1 MSYRNPKYI
10 DTSVQGSFDKLQNT
24 INANVATMAKNQ
36 KEQKEKDE
44 AEQNRQILA
53 GTNQSQATIT
63 KNANYNTVGNQVTT
77 GKVGNYFS
85 SYPARAAELATELS
99 KTPRPDNYAEL
110 QAELNSLNKA
120 PETMKAM
127 LENASSFLNIK
138 DMSDFDPNQ
147 NQGAILA
154 TQVLN
159 NKAGY
164 TEENGFSYDFRQ
176 GEGGSIEMVFSG
188 KGYIPPTKN
197 GKKNTDPND
206 LVSFK
211 EPYVLNSAGM
221 QQMQDNDQDLLV
233 STPKMS
239 SKVSSAIKE
248 TSVIDGAEFDDN
260 GGFLGGG
267 ILNSSVLGDEEKSY
281 IFTAPDGSKY
291 SQMVR
296 NVDREKVEVG
306 LDLAIQEQI
315 QSFINPDYG
324 NDGQARSVWNMRIA
338 KVADAT
344 VFNEETAALAFPE
357 LAEDKEAL
365 KAAWKKGS
373 GAWNY
378 SDQLSE
384 EQIKVF
390 KVMYKKTV
398 VDDVMKKLNSQ
409 NYLSDRKVKG
419 TEGSATITTQNNV
432 ITNPRTNAGFGG
444 VGKNS

>member
-44 AEQNRQILA
+44 AEKNRQILA

-99 KTPRPDNYAEL
+99 KTPRPENYAEL
-110 QAELNSLNKA
+110 QAELTSLNKA

-154 TQVLN
+154 TQVFN

-188 KGYIPPTKN
+188 QGYIPPTVE
-197 GKKNTDPND
+197 GEEPNPD
-206 LVSFK
+206 NLVSFK

-239 SKVSSAIKE
+239 NQVSSAIKE
-248 TSVIDGAEFDDN
+248 TSVIDGAEFDKN

-267 ILNSSVLGDEEKSY
+267 MLNENILSNETTEENFGTKDKPTILN
-281 IFTAPDGSKY
+281 
-291 SQMVR
+291 VR
-296 NVDREKVEVG
+296 SVDREKVEIG

-315 QSFINPDYG
+315 ESFINPDYG

-378 SDQLSE
+378 SDDLSQ

-398 VDDVMKKLNSQ
+398 VDDIMKKLNSK
-409 NYLSDRKVKG
+409 NYINDRKVAGKVGAININQTG
-419 TEGSATITTQNNV
+419 TTYNPVTT
-432 ITNPRTNAGFGG
+432 AGY
-444 VGKNS
+444 

>member
-44 AEQNRQILA
+44 AEKNRQILA

-99 KTPRPDNYAEL
+99 KTPRPENYAEL
-110 QAELNSLNKA
+110 QAELTSLNKA

-127 LENASSFLNIK
+127 LENASSFFNIK

-176 GEGGSIEMVFSG
+176 GKGGSIEMVFSG
-188 KGYIPPTKN
+188 QGYIPPTVE
-197 GKKNTDPND
+197 GEEPNPD
-206 LVSFK
+206 NLVSFK

-239 SKVSSAIKE
+239 NQVSSAIKE
-248 TSVIDGAEFDDN
+248 SSVIDGAEFDEN

-267 ILNSSVLGDEEKSY
+267 MLNENILGDEETSMV
-281 IFTAPDGSKY
+281 FTAPDNTKY

-296 NVDREKVEVG
+296 NVDREKVEIG

-315 QSFINPDYG
+315 ESFINPDYG

-378 SDQLSE
+378 SDLLSE

-398 VDDVMKKLNSQ
+398 VDDIMKKLNSPQ
-409 NYLSDRKVKG
+409 YLRQRVS
-419 TEGSATITTQNNV
+419 ESQS
-432 ITNPRTNAGFGG
+432 
-444 VGKNS
+444 VGKENLNPKA

>member
-44 AEQNRQILA
+44 AEKNRQILA

-99 KTPRPDNYAEL
+99 KTPRPENYAEL
-110 QAELNSLNKA
+110 QAELTSLNKA

-154 TQVLN
+154 TQVFN

-164 TEENGFSYDFRQ
+164 TEKNGFSYDFRQ

-188 KGYIPPTKN
+188 QGYIPPTVE
-197 GKKNTDPND
+197 GEEPNPD
-206 LVSFK
+206 NLVSFK

-239 SKVSSAIKE
+239 NQVSSAIKE
-248 TSVIDGAEFDDN
+248 TSVIDGAEFDKN

-267 ILNSSVLGDEEKSY
+267 MLNENILSNETTEENFGTKDKPTILN
-281 IFTAPDGSKY
+281 
-291 SQMVR
+291 VR
-296 NVDREKVEVG
+296 SVDREKVEIG

-315 QSFINPDYG
+315 ESFINPDYG

-378 SDQLSE
+378 SDLLSE

-398 VDDVMKKLNSQ
+398 VDDIMKKLNSPQ
-409 NYLSDRKVKG
+409 YLRQRVS
-419 TEGSATITTQNNV
+419 ESQS
-432 ITNPRTNAGFGG
+432 
-444 VGKNS
+444 VGKENLNPKA

>member
-44 AEQNRQILA
+44 AEKNRQILA

-85 SYPARAAELATELS
+85 SYPARAAELATELA
-99 KTPRPDNYAEL
+99 KTPKPENYAEL
-110 QAELNSLNKA
+110 QAELTSLNKA

-176 GEGGSIEMVFSG
+176 GKGGSIEMVFSG
-188 KGYIPPTKN
+188 QGYIPPTVEGEEHN
-197 GKKNTDPND
+197 PDN

-239 SKVSSAIKE
+239 NQVSSAIKE
-248 TSVIDGAEFDDN
+248 TSVIDGAEFDEN

-267 ILNSSVLGDEEKSY
+267 MLNENILGDEETSMV
-281 IFTAPDGSKY
+281 FTAPDNTKY

-296 NVDREKVEVG
+296 NVDREKVEIG

-315 QSFINPDYG
+315 ESFINPDYG

-378 SDQLSE
+378 SDLLSE

-398 VDDVMKKLNSQ
+398 VDDIMKKLNSK
-409 NYLSDRKVKG
+409 NYINDRKVAGKVGAININQTG
-419 TEGSATITTQNNV
+419 TTYNPVTT
-432 ITNPRTNAGFGG
+432 AGY
-444 VGKNS
+444 

>member
-44 AEQNRQILA
+44 AEKNRQILA

-85 SYPARAAELATELS
+85 SYPARAAELATELA
-99 KTPRPDNYAEL
+99 KTPKPENYAEL
-110 QAELNSLNKA
+110 QAELTSLNKA

-176 GEGGSIEMVFSG
+176 GKGGSIEMVFSG
-188 KGYIPPTKN
+188 QGYIPPTVE
-197 GKKNTDPND
+197 GEEPNPD
-206 LVSFK
+206 NLVSFK

-239 SKVSSAIKE
+239 NQVSSAIKE
-248 TSVIDGAEFDDN
+248 TSVIDGAEFDEN

-267 ILNSSVLGDEEKSY
+267 MLNENILGDEETSMV
-281 IFTAPDGSKY
+281 FTAPDNTKY

-296 NVDREKVEVG
+296 NVDREKVEIG

-315 QSFINPDYG
+315 ESFINPDYG

-344 VFNEETAALAFPE
+344 VFNEETAALAFPK

-378 SDQLSE
+378 SDLLSE

-398 VDDVMKKLNSQ
+398 VDDIMKKLNSK
-409 NYLSDRKVKG
+409 NYINDRKVAGKVGAININQTG
-419 TEGSATITTQNNV
+419 TTYNPVTT
-432 ITNPRTNAGFGG
+432 AGY
-444 VGKNS
+444 

>member
-85 SYPARAAELATELS
+85 SYPARAAELATELA
-99 KTPRPDNYAEL
+99 KTPKPENYAEL
-110 QAELNSLNKA
+110 QAELTSLNKA

-176 GEGGSIEMVFSG
+176 GKGGSIEMVFSG
-188 KGYIPPTKN
+188 QGYIPPTVE
-197 GKKNTDPND
+197 GEEPNPD
-206 LVSFK
+206 NLVSFK

-239 SKVSSAIKE
+239 NQVSSAIKE
-248 TSVIDGAEFDDN
+248 TSVIDGAEFDEN

-267 ILNSSVLGDEEKSY
+267 MLNENILGDEETSMV
-281 IFTAPDGSKY
+281 FTAPDNTKY

-296 NVDREKVEVG
+296 NVDREKVEIG

-315 QSFINPDYG
+315 ESFINPDYG

-378 SDQLSE
+378 SDLLSE

-398 VDDVMKKLNSQ
+398 VDDIMKKLNSK
-409 NYLSDRKVKG
+409 NYINDRKVAGKVGAININQTG
-419 TEGSATITTQNNV
+419 TTYNPVTT
-432 ITNPRTNAGFGG
+432 AGY
-444 VGKNS
+444 

>member
-99 KTPRPDNYAEL
+99 KTPKPENYAEL
-110 QAELNSLNKA
+110 QAELTSLNKA

-154 TQVLN
+154 TQVFN

-188 KGYIPPTKN
+188 QGYIPPTVE
-197 GKKNTDPND
+197 GEEPNPD
-206 LVSFK
+206 NLVSFK

-239 SKVSSAIKE
+239 NQVSSAIKE
-248 TSVIDGAEFDDN
+248 TSVIDGAEFDKN

-267 ILNSSVLGDEEKSY
+267 MLNENILGDEETSMV
-281 IFTAPDGSKY
+281 FTAPDNTKY

-296 NVDREKVEVG
+296 NVDREKVEIG

-315 QSFINPDYG
+315 ESFINPDYG

-378 SDQLSE
+378 SDDLSE

-398 VDDVMKKLNSQ
+398 VDDIMKKLNSPQ
-409 NYLSDRKVKG
+409 YLRQRVS
-419 TEGSATITTQNNV
+419 ESQS
-432 ITNPRTNAGFGG
+432 
-444 VGKNS
+444 VGKENLNPKA

>member
-44 AEQNRQILA
+44 AEKNRQILA

-99 KTPRPDNYAEL
+99 KTPKPENYAEL
-110 QAELNSLNKA
+110 QAELTSLNKA

-154 TQVLN
+154 TQVFN

-188 KGYIPPTKN
+188 EGYIPPTKN
-197 GKKNTDPND
+197 GEKNTDPND

-239 SKVSSAIKE
+239 KQVSSAIKE
-248 TSVIDGAEFDDN
+248 TSVIDGAEFDKN

-267 ILNSSVLGDEEKSY
+267 LINENILSNETTEENFGTKDKPTILN
-281 IFTAPDGSKY
+281 
-291 SQMVR
+291 VR
-296 NVDREKVEVG
+296 SVDRTKVETG

-315 QSFINPDYG
+315 ESFINPDYG

-378 SDQLSE
+378 SDDLSE

-398 VDDVMKKLNSQ
+398 VDDIMKKLNSPQ
-409 NYLSDRKVKG
+409 YLRQRVS
-419 TEGSATITTQNNV
+419 ESQS
-432 ITNPRTNAGFGG
+432 
-444 VGKNS
+444 VGKENLNPKA

>member
-53 GTNQSQATIT
+53 GANQSQATIT

-77 GKVGNYFS
+77 GKVGDYFS

-239 SKVSSAIKE
+239 NQVSSAIKE
-248 TSVIDGAEFDDN
+248 TSVIDGAEFDKN

-267 ILNSSVLGDEEKSY
+267 LINENILSNETTEENFGTKDKPTILN
-281 IFTAPDGSKY
+281 
-291 SQMVR
+291 VR
-296 NVDREKVEVG
+296 SVDRTKVETG

-315 QSFINPDYG
+315 ESFINPDYG

-365 KAAWKKGS
+365 KEAWKKGS

-378 SDQLSE
+378 SDDLSE

-398 VDDVMKKLNSQ
+398 VDDIMKKLNSPQ
-409 NYLSDRKVKG
+409 YLRQRVSQ
-419 TEGSATITTQNNV
+419 SQ
-432 ITNPRTNAGFGG
+432 G
-444 VGKNS
+444 VGKENLNPKG

>member
-44 AEQNRQILA
+44 AEKNRQILA

-99 KTPRPDNYAEL
+99 KTPRPENYAEL
-110 QAELNSLNKA
+110 QAELTSLNKA

-154 TQVLN
+154 TQVFN

-164 TEENGFSYDFRQ
+164 TEKNGFSYDFRQ

-188 KGYIPPTKN
+188 EGYIPPTKN
-197 GKKNTDPND
+197 GEKNTDPND

-239 SKVSSAIKE
+239 KQVSSAIKE
-248 TSVIDGAEFDDN
+248 TSVIDGAEFDKN

-267 ILNSSVLGDEEKSY
+267 LINENILSNETTEENFGTKDKPTILN
-281 IFTAPDGSKY
+281 
-291 SQMVR
+291 VR
-296 NVDREKVEVG
+296 SVDREKVEIG

-315 QSFINPDYG
+315 ESFINPDYG

-378 SDQLSE
+378 SDLLSE

-398 VDDVMKKLNSQ
+398 VDDIMKKLNSK
-409 NYLSDRKVKG
+409 NYINDRKVAGKVGAININQTG
-419 TEGSATITTQNNV
+419 TTYNPVTT
-432 ITNPRTNAGFGG
+432 AGY
-444 VGKNS
+444 

>member
-44 AEQNRQILA
+44 AEKNRQILA

-85 SYPARAAELATELS
+85 GYPARAAELATELS
-99 KTPRPDNYAEL
+99 KTPKPENYAEL
-110 QAELNSLNKA
+110 QAELTSLNKA

-176 GEGGSIEMVFSG
+176 GKGGSIEMVFSG
-188 KGYIPPTKN
+188 QGYIPPTVE
-197 GKKNTDPND
+197 GEEPNPD
-206 LVSFK
+206 NLVSFK

-239 SKVSSAIKE
+239 NQVSSAIKE
-248 TSVIDGAEFDDN
+248 TSVIDGAEFDEN

-267 ILNSSVLGDEEKSY
+267 MLNENILGDEIKRYTFTTPNGEKY
-281 IFTAPDGSKY
+281 TQDVKNI
-291 SQMVR
+291 
-296 NVDREKVEVG
+296 DRKKVETG

-315 QSFINPDYG
+315 ESFINPDYG

-378 SDQLSE
+378 SDLLSE

-398 VDDVMKKLNSQ
+398 VDDIMKKLNSK
-409 NYLSDRKVKG
+409 NYINDRKVAGKVGAININQTG
-419 TEGSATITTQNNV
+419 TTYNPVTT
-432 ITNPRTNAGFGG
+432 AGY
-444 VGKNS
+444 

>member
-99 KTPRPDNYAEL
+99 KTPKPENYAEL
-110 QAELNSLNKA
+110 QAELTSLNKA

-154 TQVLN
+154 TQVFN

-188 KGYIPPTKN
+188 QGYIPPTVE
-197 GKKNTDPND
+197 GEEPNPD
-206 LVSFK
+206 NLVSFK

-239 SKVSSAIKE
+239 NQVSSAIKE
-248 TSVIDGAEFDDN
+248 TSVIDGAEFDKN

-267 ILNSSVLGDEEKSY
+267 MLNENILSNETTEENFGTKDKPTILN
-281 IFTAPDGSKY
+281 
-291 SQMVR
+291 VR
-296 NVDREKVEVG
+296 SVDRTKVETG

-315 QSFINPDYG
+315 ESFINPDYG

-378 SDQLSE
+378 SDDLSE

-398 VDDVMKKLNSQ
+398 VDDIMKKLNSPQ
-409 NYLSDRKVKG
+409 YLRQRVS
-419 TEGSATITTQNNV
+419 ESQS
-432 ITNPRTNAGFGG
+432 
-444 VGKNS
+444 VGKENLNPKA

>member
-99 KTPRPDNYAEL
+99 KTPKPENYAEL
-110 QAELNSLNKA
+110 QAELTSLNKA

-154 TQVLN
+154 TQVFN

-164 TEENGFSYDFRQ
+164 TEKNGFSYDFRQ

-188 KGYIPPTKN
+188 EGYIPPTKN
-197 GKKNTDPND
+197 GEKNTDPND

-239 SKVSSAIKE
+239 KQVSSAIKE
-248 TSVIDGAEFDDN
+248 TSVIDGAEFDKN

-267 ILNSSVLGDEEKSY
+267 LINENILSNETTEENFGTKDKPTILN
-281 IFTAPDGSKY
+281 
-291 SQMVR
+291 VR
-296 NVDREKVEVG
+296 SVDRTKVETG

-315 QSFINPDYG
+315 ESFINPDYG

-378 SDQLSE
+378 SDDLSE

-398 VDDVMKKLNSQ
+398 VDDIMKKLNSPQ
-409 NYLSDRKVKG
+409 YLRQRVS
-419 TEGSATITTQNNV
+419 ESQS
-432 ITNPRTNAGFGG
+432 
-444 VGKNS
+444 VGKENLNPKA

>member
-24 INANVATMAKNQ
+24 INTNVATMAKNQ

-63 KNANYNTVGNQVTT
+63 KNATYNTVGNQVTT
-77 GKVGNYFS
+77 GKVGDYFS

-99 KTPRPDNYAEL
+99 KTPKPENYAEL
-110 QAELNSLNKA
+110 QAELTSLNKA

-127 LENASSFLNIK
+127 LENAGSFLNIK

-154 TQVLN
+154 SQVLN

-248 TSVIDGAEFDDN
+248 TSVIDGAEFDEN

-267 ILNSSVLGDEEKSY
+267 LINENILSNETTEENFGTKDKPTILN
-281 IFTAPDGSKY
+281 
-291 SQMVR
+291 VR
-296 NVDREKVEVG
+296 SVDRTKVETG

-315 QSFINPDYG
+315 ESFINPDYG

-365 KAAWKKGS
+365 KTAWKKGS

-378 SDQLSE
+378 SDDLSE

-398 VDDVMKKLNSQ
+398 VDDIMKKLNSPQYLQQRVSQAQ
-409 NYLSDRKVKG
+409 N
-419 TEGSATITTQNNV
+419 
-432 ITNPRTNAGFGG
+432 
-444 VGKNS
+444 VGKANLNP

>member
-99 KTPRPDNYAEL
+99 KTPKPENYAEL
-110 QAELNSLNKA
+110 QAELTSLNKA

-154 TQVLN
+154 TQVFN

-164 TEENGFSYDFRQ
+164 TEKNGFSYDFRQ

-188 KGYIPPTKN
+188 QGYIPPTVE
-197 GKKNTDPND
+197 GEEPNPD
-206 LVSFK
+206 NLVSFK

-239 SKVSSAIKE
+239 NQVSSAIKE
-248 TSVIDGAEFDDN
+248 TSVIDGAEFDKN

-267 ILNSSVLGDEEKSY
+267 LINENILSNETTEENFGTKDKPTILN
-281 IFTAPDGSKY
+281 
-291 SQMVR
+291 VR
-296 NVDREKVEVG
+296 SVDRTKVETG

-315 QSFINPDYG
+315 ESFINPDYG

-378 SDQLSE
+378 SDDLSQ

-398 VDDVMKKLNSQ
+398 VDDIMKKLNSPQ
-409 NYLSDRKVKG
+409 YLRQRVS
-419 TEGSATITTQNNV
+419 ESQS
-432 ITNPRTNAGFGG
+432 
-444 VGKNS
+444 VGKENLNPKA

>member
-99 KTPRPDNYAEL
+99 KTPKPENYAEL
-110 QAELNSLNKA
+110 QAELTSLNKA

-154 TQVLN
+154 TQVFN

-176 GEGGSIEMVFSG
+176 GKGGSIEMVFSG
-188 KGYIPPTKN
+188 QGYIPPTVE
-197 GKKNTDPND
+197 GEEPNPD
-206 LVSFK
+206 NLVSFK

-239 SKVSSAIKE
+239 NQVSSAIKE
-248 TSVIDGAEFDDN
+248 TSVIDGAEFDKN

-267 ILNSSVLGDEEKSY
+267 MLNENILSNETTEENFGTKDKPTILN
-281 IFTAPDGSKY
+281 
-291 SQMVR
+291 VR
-296 NVDREKVEVG
+296 SVDRTKVETG

-315 QSFINPDYG
+315 ESFINPDYG

-378 SDQLSE
+378 SDLLSE

-398 VDDVMKKLNSQ
+398 VDDIMKKLNSPQ
-409 NYLSDRKVKG
+409 YLRQRVS
-419 TEGSATITTQNNV
+419 ESQS
-432 ITNPRTNAGFGG
+432 
-444 VGKNS
+444 VGKENLNPKA

>member
-44 AEQNRQILA
+44 AEKNRQILA

-85 SYPARAAELATELS
+85 SYPARAAELATELA
-99 KTPRPDNYAEL
+99 KTPKPENYAEL
-110 QAELNSLNKA
+110 QAELTSLNKA

-154 TQVLN
+154 AQVLN

-176 GEGGSIEMVFSG
+176 GKGGSIEMVFSG
-188 KGYIPPTKN
+188 QGYIPPTVE
-197 GKKNTDPND
+197 GEEPNPD
-206 LVSFK
+206 NLVSFK

-239 SKVSSAIKE
+239 NQVSSAIKE
-248 TSVIDGAEFDDN
+248 TSVIDGAEFDEN

-267 ILNSSVLGDEEKSY
+267 MLNENILGDEETSMV
-281 IFTAPDGSKY
+281 FTAPDNTKY

-296 NVDREKVEVG
+296 NVDREKVEIG

-315 QSFINPDYG
+315 ESFINPDYG

-378 SDQLSE
+378 SDLLSE

-398 VDDVMKKLNSQ
+398 VDDIMKKLNSK
-409 NYLSDRKVKG
+409 NYINDRKVAGKVGAININQTG
-419 TEGSATITTQNNV
+419 TTYNPVTT
-432 ITNPRTNAGFGG
+432 AGY
-444 VGKNS
+444 

>member
-197 GKKNTDPND
+197 NKKNTDPND

-267 ILNSSVLGDEEKSY
+267 LINENILSNETTEENFGTKDKPTILN
-281 IFTAPDGSKY
+281 
-291 SQMVR
+291 VR
-296 NVDREKVEVG
+296 SVDRTKVETG

-373 GAWNY
+373 GTWNY
-378 SDQLSE
+378 SDDLSK

-398 VDDVMKKLNSQ
+398 VDDIMKKLNSPQ
-409 NYLSDRKVKG
+409 YLRQRVSQ
-419 TEGSATITTQNNV
+419 SQS
-432 ITNPRTNAGFGG
+432 
-444 VGKNS
+444 VGKENLNPKG

>member
-53 GTNQSQATIT
+53 GANQSQATIT

-197 GKKNTDPND
+197 NKKNTDPND

-267 ILNSSVLGDEEKSY
+267 LINENILSNETTEENFGTKDKPTILN
-281 IFTAPDGSKY
+281 
-291 SQMVR
+291 VR
-296 NVDREKVEVG
+296 SVDRTKVETG

-398 VDDVMKKLNSQ
+398 VDDVMKKLNSKDYI
-409 NYLSDRKVKG
+409 NDRKVAGKVGAININQTG
-419 TEGSATITTQNNV
+419 TTYNPVTT
-432 ITNPRTNAGFGG
+432 AGY
-444 VGKNS
+444 

>member
-44 AEQNRQILA
+44 AEKNRQILA

-85 SYPARAAELATELS
+85 SYPARAAELATELA
-99 KTPRPDNYAEL
+99 KTPKPENYAEL
-110 QAELNSLNKA
+110 QAELTSLNKA

-154 TQVLN
+154 AQVLN

-176 GEGGSIEMVFSG
+176 GKGGSIEMVFSG
-188 KGYIPPTKN
+188 QGYIPPTVE
-197 GKKNTDPND
+197 GEEPNPD
-206 LVSFK
+206 NLVSFK

-239 SKVSSAIKE
+239 NQVSSAIKE
-248 TSVIDGAEFDDN
+248 TSVIDGAEFDKN

-267 ILNSSVLGDEEKSY
+267 MLNENILSNETTEENFGTKDKPTILN
-281 IFTAPDGSKY
+281 
-291 SQMVR
+291 VR
-296 NVDREKVEVG
+296 SVDREKVEIG

-315 QSFINPDYG
+315 ESFINPDYG

-344 VFNEETAALAFPE
+344 VFNEETAALAFPK

-378 SDQLSE
+378 SDLLSE

-398 VDDVMKKLNSQ
+398 VDDIMKKLNSK
-409 NYLSDRKVKG
+409 NYINDRKVAGKVGAININQTG
-419 TEGSATITTQNNV
+419 TTYNPVTT
-432 ITNPRTNAGFGG
+432 AGY
-444 VGKNS
+444 

>member
-44 AEQNRQILA
+44 AEKNRQILA

-85 SYPARAAELATELS
+85 SYPARAAELATELA
-99 KTPRPDNYAEL
+99 KTPKPENYAEL
-110 QAELNSLNKA
+110 QAELTSLNKA

-154 TQVLN
+154 AQVLN

-176 GEGGSIEMVFSG
+176 GKGGSIEMVFSG
-188 KGYIPPTKN
+188 QGYIPPTVE
-197 GKKNTDPND
+197 GEEPNPD
-206 LVSFK
+206 NLVSFK

-239 SKVSSAIKE
+239 NQVSSAIKE
-248 TSVIDGAEFDDN
+248 TSVIDGAEFDEN

-267 ILNSSVLGDEEKSY
+267 MLNENILSNETTEENFGTKDKPTILN
-281 IFTAPDGSKY
+281 
-291 SQMVR
+291 VR
-296 NVDREKVEVG
+296 SVDREKVEIG

-315 QSFINPDYG
+315 ESFINPDYG

-378 SDQLSE
+378 SDDLSQ

-398 VDDVMKKLNSQ
+398 VDDIMKKLNSPQ
-409 NYLSDRKVKG
+409 YLRQRVS
-419 TEGSATITTQNNV
+419 ESQS
-432 ITNPRTNAGFGG
+432 
-444 VGKNS
+444 VGKENLNPKA

>member
-99 KTPRPDNYAEL
+99 KIPRPDNYAEL

-267 ILNSSVLGDEEKSY
+267 LINENILSNETTEENFGTKDKPTILN
-281 IFTAPDGSKY
+281 
-291 SQMVR
+291 VR
-296 NVDREKVEVG
+296 SVDRTKVETG

-373 GAWNY
+373 GTWNY
-378 SDQLSE
+378 SDDLSE

-398 VDDVMKKLNSQ
+398 VDDIMKKLNSPQ
-409 NYLSDRKVKG
+409 YLRQRVSQ
-419 TEGSATITTQNNV
+419 SQS
-432 ITNPRTNAGFGG
+432 
-444 VGKNS
+444 VGKENLNPKG

>member
-99 KTPRPDNYAEL
+99 KTPRPENYAEL
-110 QAELNSLNKA
+110 QAELTSLNKA

-154 TQVLN
+154 TQVFN

-164 TEENGFSYDFRQ
+164 TEKNGFSYDFRQ

-188 KGYIPPTKN
+188 QGYIPPTVE
-197 GKKNTDPND
+197 GEEPNPD
-206 LVSFK
+206 NLVSFK

-239 SKVSSAIKE
+239 NQVNSAIKE
-248 TSVIDGAEFDDN
+248 TNVIDGAEFDKN

-267 ILNSSVLGDEEKSY
+267 MLNENILGDEIKRYTFTTPNGEKY
-281 IFTAPDGSKY
+281 TQDVKNI
-291 SQMVR
+291 
-296 NVDREKVEVG
+296 DRKKVEVG

-338 KVADAT
+338 KVAGAT

-378 SDQLSE
+378 SDELSKQ
-384 EQIKVF
+384 QIKVF

-409 NYLSDRKVKG
+409 NYLNDRKVAG
-419 TEGSATITTQNNV
+419 TEGGATIITQNN
-432 ITNPRTNAGFGG
+432 IINNARTNAGFGG
-444 VGKNS
+444 VGTT

>member
-99 KTPRPDNYAEL
+99 KTPKPENYAEL
-110 QAELNSLNKA
+110 QAELTSLNKA

-154 TQVLN
+154 TQVFN

-188 KGYIPPTKN
+188 EGYIPPTKN
-197 GKKNTDPND
+197 GEKNTDPND

-239 SKVSSAIKE
+239 KQVSSAIKE
-248 TSVIDGAEFDDN
+248 TSVIDGAEFDKN

-267 ILNSSVLGDEEKSY
+267 LINENILSNETTEENFGTKDKPTILN
-281 IFTAPDGSKY
+281 
-291 SQMVR
+291 VR
-296 NVDREKVEVG
+296 SVDRTKVETG

-315 QSFINPDYG
+315 ESFINPDYG

-378 SDQLSE
+378 SDLLSE

-398 VDDVMKKLNSQ
+398 VDDIMKKLNSK
-409 NYLSDRKVKG
+409 NYINDRKVAGKVGAININQTG
-419 TEGSATITTQNNV
+419 TTYNPVTT
-432 ITNPRTNAGFGG
+432 AGY
-444 VGKNS
+444 

>member
-44 AEQNRQILA
+44 AEKNRQILA

-99 KTPRPDNYAEL
+99 KTPKPENYAEL
-110 QAELNSLNKA
+110 QAELTSLNKA

-154 TQVLN
+154 TQVFN

-188 KGYIPPTKN
+188 EGYIPPTKN
-197 GKKNTDPND
+197 GEKNTDPND

-239 SKVSSAIKE
+239 KQVSSAIKE
-248 TSVIDGAEFDDN
+248 TSVIDGAEFDKN

-267 ILNSSVLGDEEKSY
+267 LINENILSNETTEENFGTKDKPTILN
-281 IFTAPDGSKY
+281 
-291 SQMVR
+291 VR
-296 NVDREKVEVG
+296 SVDREKVEIG

-315 QSFINPDYG
+315 ESFINPDYG

-378 SDQLSE
+378 SDDLSE

-398 VDDVMKKLNSQ
+398 VDDIMKKLNSPQ
-409 NYLSDRKVKG
+409 YLRQRVS
-419 TEGSATITTQNNV
+419 ESQS
-432 ITNPRTNAGFGG
+432 
-444 VGKNS
+444 VGKENLNPKA

>member
-44 AEQNRQILA
+44 AEKNRQILA

-99 KTPRPDNYAEL
+99 KTPRPENYAEL
-110 QAELNSLNKA
+110 QAELTSLNKA

-154 TQVLN
+154 TQVFN

-188 KGYIPPTKN
+188 EGYIPPTKN
-197 GKKNTDPND
+197 GEKNTDPND

-239 SKVSSAIKE
+239 KQVSSAIKE
-248 TSVIDGAEFDDN
+248 TSVIDGAEFDKN

-267 ILNSSVLGDEEKSY
+267 LINENILSNETTEENFGTKDKPTILN
-281 IFTAPDGSKY
+281 
-291 SQMVR
+291 VR
-296 NVDREKVEVG
+296 SVDRTKVETG

-315 QSFINPDYG
+315 ESFINPDYG

-378 SDQLSE
+378 SDLLSE

-398 VDDVMKKLNSQ
+398 VDDIMKKLNSPQ
-409 NYLSDRKVKG
+409 YLRQRVS
-419 TEGSATITTQNNV
+419 ESQS
-432 ITNPRTNAGFGG
+432 
-444 VGKNS
+444 VGKENLNPKA

>member
-44 AEQNRQILA
+44 AEKNRQILA

-85 SYPARAAELATELS
+85 SYPARAAELATELA
-99 KTPRPDNYAEL
+99 KTPKPENYAEL
-110 QAELNSLNKA
+110 QAELTSLNKA

-176 GEGGSIEMVFSG
+176 GKGGSIEMVFSG
-188 KGYIPPTKN
+188 QGYIPPTVE
-197 GKKNTDPND
+197 GEEPNPD
-206 LVSFK
+206 NLVSFK

-239 SKVSSAIKE
+239 NQVSSAIKE
-248 TSVIDGAEFDDN
+248 TSVIDGAEFDKN

-267 ILNSSVLGDEEKSY
+267 MLNENILSNETTEENFGTKDKPTILN
-281 IFTAPDGSKY
+281 
-291 SQMVR
+291 VR
-296 NVDREKVEVG
+296 SVDREKVEIG

-315 QSFINPDYG
+315 ESFINPDYG

-378 SDQLSE
+378 SDLLSE

-398 VDDVMKKLNSQ
+398 VDDIMKKLNSK
-409 NYLSDRKVKG
+409 NYINDRKVAGKVGAININQTG
-419 TEGSATITTQNNV
+419 TTYNPVTT
-432 ITNPRTNAGFGG
+432 AGY
-444 VGKNS
+444 

>member
-10 DTSVQGSFDKLQNT
+10 DTSVQGSFDKLQDT

-53 GTNQSQATIT
+53 GANQSQATIT

-197 GKKNTDPND
+197 NKKNTDPND

-267 ILNSSVLGDEEKSY
+267 LINENILSNETTEENFGTKDKPTILN
-281 IFTAPDGSKY
+281 
-291 SQMVR
+291 VR
-296 NVDREKVEVG
+296 SVDRTKVETG

-373 GAWNY
+373 GTWNY
-378 SDQLSE
+378 SDDLSK

-398 VDDVMKKLNSQ
+398 VDDIMKKLNSPQ
-409 NYLSDRKVKG
+409 YLRQRVSQ
-419 TEGSATITTQNNV
+419 SQS
-432 ITNPRTNAGFGG
+432 
-444 VGKNS
+444 VGKENLNPKG

>member
-44 AEQNRQILA
+44 AEKNRQILA

-99 KTPRPDNYAEL
+99 KTPRPENYAEL
-110 QAELNSLNKA
+110 QAELTSLNKA

-154 TQVLN
+154 TQVFN

-176 GEGGSIEMVFSG
+176 GKGGSIEMVFSG
-188 KGYIPPTKN
+188 QGYIPPTVE
-197 GKKNTDPND
+197 GEEPNPD
-206 LVSFK
+206 NLVSFK

-239 SKVSSAIKE
+239 NQVSSAIKE
-248 TSVIDGAEFDDN
+248 TSVIDGAEFDKN

-267 ILNSSVLGDEEKSY
+267 MLNENILSNETTEENFGTKDKPTILN
-281 IFTAPDGSKY
+281 
-291 SQMVR
+291 VR
-296 NVDREKVEVG
+296 SVDREKVEIG

-315 QSFINPDYG
+315 ESFINPDYG

-378 SDQLSE
+378 SDLLSE

-398 VDDVMKKLNSQ
+398 VDDIMKKLNSPQ
-409 NYLSDRKVKG
+409 YLRQRVS
-419 TEGSATITTQNNV
+419 ESQS
-432 ITNPRTNAGFGG
+432 
-444 VGKNS
+444 VGKENLNPKA

>member
-176 GEGGSIEMVFSG
+176 GKGGSIEMVFSG
-188 KGYIPPTKN
+188 QGYIPPTVE
-197 GKKNTDPND
+197 GEEPNPD
-206 LVSFK
+206 NLISFK

-378 SDQLSE
+378 SDKLSE

>member
-77 GKVGNYFS
+77 GKVANYFS

-99 KTPRPDNYAEL
+99 KTPKPENYAEL
-110 QAELNSLNKA
+110 QAELTSLNKA

-176 GEGGSIEMVFSG
+176 GKGGSIEMVFSG
-188 KGYIPPTKN
+188 QGYIPPTVE
-197 GKKNTDPND
+197 GEEPNPD
-206 LVSFK
+206 NLVSFK

-239 SKVSSAIKE
+239 KQVSSAIKE
-248 TSVIDGAEFDDN
+248 TSVIDGAEFDKN

-267 ILNSSVLGDEEKSY
+267 MLNENILGDEETSMV
-281 IFTAPDGSKY
+281 FTAPDNTKY

-296 NVDREKVEVG
+296 NVDREKVEIG

-315 QSFINPDYG
+315 ESFINPDYG

-378 SDQLSE
+378 SDQLSK

-398 VDDVMKKLNSQ
+398 VDDIMKKLNSK
-409 NYLSDRKVKG
+409 NYINDRKVAGKVGAININQTG
-419 TEGSATITTQNNV
+419 TTYNPVTT
-432 ITNPRTNAGFGG
+432 AGY
-444 VGKNS
+444 

>member
-53 GTNQSQATIT
+53 GANQSQATIT

-77 GKVGNYFS
+77 GKVGDYFS

-239 SKVSSAIKE
+239 NQVSSAIKE
-248 TSVIDGAEFDDN
+248 TSVIDGAEFDKN

-267 ILNSSVLGDEEKSY
+267 LINENILSNETTEENFGTKNKPTILN
-281 IFTAPDGSKY
+281 
-291 SQMVR
+291 VR
-296 NVDREKVEVG
+296 SVDRTKVETG

-315 QSFINPDYG
+315 ESFINPDYG

-365 KAAWKKGS
+365 KEAWKKGS

-378 SDQLSE
+378 SDDLSE

-398 VDDVMKKLNSQ
+398 VDDIMKKLNSPQ
-409 NYLSDRKVKG
+409 YLRQRVSQ
-419 TEGSATITTQNNV
+419 SQ
-432 ITNPRTNAGFGG
+432 G
-444 VGKNS
+444 VGKENLNPKG

>member
-77 GKVGNYFS
+77 GKVGDYFS
-85 SYPARAAELATELS
+85 SYPARAAELATELA
-99 KTPRPDNYAEL
+99 KTPKPENYAEL
-110 QAELNSLNKA
+110 QAELTSLNKA

-188 KGYIPPTKN
+188 EGYIPPTKN
-197 GKKNTDPND
+197 GEKNTDPND

-239 SKVSSAIKE
+239 NQVSSAIKE
-248 TSVIDGAEFDDN
+248 TSVIDGAEFDEN

-267 ILNSSVLGDEEKSY
+267 LINENILSNETTEENFGTKDKPTILN
-281 IFTAPDGSKY
+281 
-291 SQMVR
+291 VR
-296 NVDREKVEVG
+296 SVDRTKVETG

-315 QSFINPDYG
+315 ESFINPDYG

-378 SDQLSE
+378 SDDLSE

-398 VDDVMKKLNSQ
+398 VDDIMKKLNSPQ
-409 NYLSDRKVKG
+409 YLRQRVSQ
-419 TEGSATITTQNNV
+419 SQ
-432 ITNPRTNAGFGG
+432 G
-444 VGKNS
+444 VGKENLNPKG

>member
-53 GTNQSQATIT
+53 GANQSQATIT

-267 ILNSSVLGDEEKSY
+267 LINENILSNETTEENFGTKDKPTILN
-281 IFTAPDGSKY
+281 
-291 SQMVR
+291 VR
-296 NVDREKVEVG
+296 SVDRTKVETG

-373 GAWNY
+373 GTWNY
-378 SDQLSE
+378 SDDLSE

-398 VDDVMKKLNSQ
+398 VDDIMKKLNSPQ
-409 NYLSDRKVKG
+409 YLRQRVSQ
-419 TEGSATITTQNNV
+419 SQS
-432 ITNPRTNAGFGG
+432 
-444 VGKNS
+444 VGKENLNPKG

>member
-44 AEQNRQILA
+44 AEKNRQILA

-99 KTPRPDNYAEL
+99 KTPRPENYAEL
-110 QAELNSLNKA
+110 QAELTSLNKA

-154 TQVLN
+154 TQVFN

-188 KGYIPPTKN
+188 EGYIPPTKN
-197 GKKNTDPND
+197 GEKNTDPND

-239 SKVSSAIKE
+239 KQVSSAIKE
-248 TSVIDGAEFDDN
+248 TSVIDGAEFDKN

-267 ILNSSVLGDEEKSY
+267 LINENILSNETTEENFGTKDKPTILN
-281 IFTAPDGSKY
+281 
-291 SQMVR
+291 VR
-296 NVDREKVEVG
+296 SVDRTKVETG

-315 QSFINPDYG
+315 ESFINPDYG

-378 SDQLSE
+378 SDDLSE

-398 VDDVMKKLNSQ
+398 VDDIMKKLNSPQ
-409 NYLSDRKVKG
+409 YLRQRVS
-419 TEGSATITTQNNV
+419 ESQS
-432 ITNPRTNAGFGG
+432 
-444 VGKNS
+444 VGKENLNPKA

>member
-44 AEQNRQILA
+44 AEKNRQILA

-85 SYPARAAELATELS
+85 GYPARAAELATELA
-99 KTPRPDNYAEL
+99 KTPKPENYAEL
-110 QAELNSLNKA
+110 QAELTSLNKA

-176 GEGGSIEMVFSG
+176 GKGGSIEMVFSG
-188 KGYIPPTKN
+188 QGYIPPTVE
-197 GKKNTDPND
+197 GEEPNPD
-206 LVSFK
+206 NLVSFK

-248 TSVIDGAEFDDN
+248 TSVIDGAEFDEN

-267 ILNSSVLGDEEKSY
+267 MLLTTLSILKWLEML
-281 IFTAPDGSKY
+281 T
-291 SQMVR
+291 
-296 NVDREKVEVG
+296 
-306 LDLAIQEQI
+306 EQ
-315 QSFINPDYG
+315 
-324 NDGQARSVWNMRIA
+324 
-338 KVADAT
+338 K
-344 VFNEETAALAFPE
+344 
-357 LAEDKEAL
+357 
-365 KAAWKKGS
+365 
-373 GAWNY
+373 
-378 SDQLSE
+378 
-384 EQIKVF
+384 
-390 KVMYKKTV
+390 
-398 VDDVMKKLNSQ
+398 
-409 NYLSDRKVKG
+409 
-419 TEGSATITTQNNV
+419 
-432 ITNPRTNAGFGG
+432 
-444 VGKNS
+444 